1 MHGQD
6 VDSHD
11 QERSNDSDE
20 ADQLPPAHRETGL
33 HPPRE
38 WNLEASASIRLSSKP
53 GLVGRH
59 TPASETCPPGSVR
72 PASPSLLR
80 NDIGG

>member
-11 QERSNDSDE
+11 QERSNDRDE

-33 HPPRE
+33 RSPEKR
-38 WNLEASASIRLSSKP
+38 NL
-53 GLVGRH
+53 GLAGLR
-59 TPASETCPPGSVR
+59 PPG
-72 PASPSLLR
+72 
-80 NDIGG
+80 G